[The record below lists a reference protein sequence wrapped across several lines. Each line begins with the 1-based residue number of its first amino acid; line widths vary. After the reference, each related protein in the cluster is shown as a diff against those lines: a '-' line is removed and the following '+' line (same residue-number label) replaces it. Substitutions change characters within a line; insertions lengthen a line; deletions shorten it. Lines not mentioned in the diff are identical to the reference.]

1 MVKWLSRVVKW
12 LSRVV
17 KLLSRVVKWLS
28 RVFKWLSRVVNVGRD
43 SLHIKAV
50 SSHNTG
56 VNKIKL
62 LNSEYYLASVK

>member
-17 KLLSRVVKWLS
+17 KWLSRVVKW
-28 RVFKWLSRVVNVGRD
+28 FVGRD
-43 SLHIKAV
+43 SLCVKAV
-50 SSHNTG
+50 SSYNTG